1 MGVVLSSYDKD
12 EMIYNLE
19 RQVFDE
25 HNAYL
30 KEKSR
35 AEGIQRRIARDIEFE
50 INGIEDV
57 LEFLEP
63 DAASVIKE
71 RITRMRNILKGEY

>member
-1 MGVVLSSYDKD
+1 MGVALSSYDKD

-25 HNAYL
+25 RNAYL

-35 AEGIQRRIARDIEFE
+35 TEGIQRRIACDIELE
-50 INGIEDV
+50 IEGIEDII
-57 LEFLEP
+57 EFLEP
-63 DAASVIKE
+63 EAASAIRE
-71 RITRMRNILKGEY
+71 RITRMRNVLKGEY

>member
-1 MGVVLSSYDKD
+1 MGVALSSYDKD

-71 RITRMRNILKGEY
+71 RITRMRNFLKGEY